1 MTEDDPPKPVLSPLF
16 WAALALAL
24 ACIIAGVAVGFYGPV
39 LFPVR
44 PPHAQTLGKPPPH
57 R

>member
-16 WAALALAL
+16 WTALALAL
-24 ACIIAGVAVGFYGPV
+24 ACIVAGVAVGFYGPV
-39 LFPVR
+39 LFPAR
-44 PPHAQTLGKPPPH
+44 PPHAQTLGKPPSH